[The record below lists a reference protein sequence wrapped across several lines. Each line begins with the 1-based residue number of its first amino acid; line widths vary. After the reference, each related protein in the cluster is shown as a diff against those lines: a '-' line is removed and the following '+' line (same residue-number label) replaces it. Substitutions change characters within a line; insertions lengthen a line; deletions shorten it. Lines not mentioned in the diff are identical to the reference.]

1 MAVVTDRGRSEAVM
15 SGVHAE
21 AACVHGSPGK
31 LSCNP
36 ECKVLLCQKETQDF
50 PQTGP
55 TGVSLLGDGH
65 LLEASCC
72 PSLQAEL
79 EVVFTCEDP

>member
-36 ECKVLLCQKETQDF
+36 ECKVLLCQKETQDSPRLG
-50 PQTGP
+50 PQ
-55 TGVSLLGDGH
+55 
-65 LLEASCC
+65 E
-72 PSLQAEL
+72 
-79 EVVFTCEDP
+79 